1 MQHAKV
7 SFAAM
12 AAVADGSPGRRKMTD
27 SAVSEVSSPRPE
39 PARDFDGLYKALLE
53 AHPREALRL
62 LCGARLDGLA
72 VVLDGPTEQPR
83 QRSRQRDKVFLV
95 RHSEGAPADIY
106 HVEVQVQRTE
116 DFQER
121 MVAYWAALALKYRR
135 AEHRIHQVVLWP
147 LGGGYPGRFHRDQA
161 RLDYRSVNV
170 PDDLDPDILL
180 AGPLAPLA
188 LWTQNP
194 PHDLAERVADRIA
207 ATVAL
212 EEQLVQIELGM
223 LVGGSLAAQV
233 LEALR
238 RRGMSNVLEQTES
251 GREIA
256 RRSLEQGLE
265 QGRVDGMRA
274 LLRAKYGD
282 LDDLDDLARKLAERD
297 HDANIARIVSGA
309 TLTDL
314 RS

>member
-1 MQHAKV
+1 MSDSV
-7 SFAAM
+7 PSGV
-12 AAVADGSPGRRKMTD
+12 VA
-27 SAVSEVSSPRPE
+27 PRPE
-39 PARDFDGLYKALLE
+39 AARDFDGLYKALLE
-53 AHPREALRL
+53 AHPRDALHL
-62 LCGARLDGLA
+62 LCGARLDGGA

-95 RHSEGAPADIY
+95 RRGDGVPADIY
-106 HVEVQVQRTE
+106 HVEVQLQRTE

-135 AEHRIHQVVLWP
+135 TDHRIHQVVLWP
-147 LGGGYPGRFHRDQA
+147 LGGGFPGRFCRDQA

-170 PDDLDPDILL
+170 PDDLDPGLLL

-188 LWTQNP
+188 LWSQKP
-194 PHDLAERVADRIA
+194 PPDLAERVAARIA
-207 ATVAL
+207 ATGAL

-233 LEALR
+233 LDALR
-238 RRGMSNVLEQTES
+238 RRGMNDVLEQTES

-256 RRSLEQGLE
+256 RRNREQGLEQGREQGLE
-265 QGRVDGMRA
+265 QGRVDGMRV
-274 LLRAKYGD
+274 LLRARYGD
-282 LDDLDDLARKLAERD
+282 FADLDDLARRLADRD
-297 HDANIARIVSGA
+297 HDGNIARIVAGA
-309 TLTDL
+309 TLAEL

>member
-1 MQHAKV
+1 
-7 SFAAM
+7 
-12 AAVADGSPGRRKMTD
+12 MTD
-27 SAVSEVSSPRPE
+27 SVASGVASPQQV
-39 PARDFDGLYKALLE
+39 ATRDFDGLYKALLE
-53 AHPREALRL
+53 AHPRDALHL
-62 LCGARLDGLA
+62 LCGARLDGGA

-95 RHSEGAPADIY
+95 RHSDGVPADIY

-135 AEHRIHQVVLWP
+135 SEHRIHQVVVWP
-147 LGGGYPGRFHRDQA
+147 LGGGYAGRFRRDQA

-170 PDDLDPDILL
+170 PDDLDPGRLL

-188 LWTQNP
+188 LWSQKP

-207 ATVAL
+207 ATGAL

-223 LVGGSLAAQV
+223 LVGGSLAVQV

-238 RRGMSNVLEQTES
+238 RRGMNDVLEQTES

-256 RRSLEQGLE
+256 RRNRERGLE
-265 QGRVDGMRA
+265 QGHVDGMRA
-274 LLRAKYGD
+274 LLRARFGD
-282 LDDLDDLARKLAERD
+282 FADLDDLARRLADGD
-297 HDANIARIVSGA
+297 HDGNIARIVAGA
-309 TLTDL
+309 TLAEL

>member
-1 MQHAKV
+1 
-7 SFAAM
+7 
-12 AAVADGSPGRRKMTD
+12 MTD
-27 SAVSEVSSPRPE
+27 SVPADVASPRPA

-53 AHPREALRL
+53 AHPREALHL
-62 LCGARLDGLA
+62 LCGARLDGRA

-95 RHSEGAPADIY
+95 RHGDGVPADIY

-135 AEHRIHQVVLWP
+135 TDHRIHQVVLWP
-147 LGGGYPGRFHRDQA
+147 LGGGYPGCFRRDRVQ
-161 RLDYRSVNV
+161 LDYRSVNV
-170 PDDLDPDILL
+170 PDDLDPGGLL

-188 LWTQNP
+188 LWSQKP
-194 PHDLAERVADRIA
+194 PPDLAERVADRIA
-207 ATVAL
+207 ATRAV

-233 LEALR
+233 LDALR
-238 RRGMSNVLEQTES
+238 RKGMSDVLEQTES

-256 RRSLEQGLE
+256 RRNREQGLEQGLERGLEQGLERGLE

-282 LDDLDDLARKLAERD
+282 LADLDDLARRLADGD
-297 HDANIARIVSGA
+297 HDGNIRRIVAGA
-309 TLTDL
+309 TLTEL

>member
-1 MQHAKV
+1 
-7 SFAAM
+7 
-12 AAVADGSPGRRKMTD
+12 MTD
-27 SAVSEVSSPRPE
+27 SVPSDIASLRPVA
-39 PARDFDGLYKALLE
+39 ARDFDGLYKALLE
-53 AHPREALRL
+53 AHPRHALHL
-62 LCGARLDGLA
+62 LCGARLDGRT

-83 QRSRQRDKVFLV
+83 QRSRQCDKVFLV
-95 RHSEGAPADIY
+95 RHSDGVPADVY
-106 HVEVQVQRTE
+106 HFEIQVQRTE

-135 AEHRIHQVVLWP
+135 RDHRIHQVVLWP
-147 LGGGYPGRFHRDQA
+147 VGGGFPGRFRRDQA

-170 PDDLDPDILL
+170 PDDLDPGTLL
-180 AGPLAPLA
+180 DCPLAPLA
-188 LWTQNP
+188 LWSQKP
-194 PHDLAERVADRIA
+194 PPGLAERVADQIA
-207 ATVAL
+207 ATGAV

-238 RRGMSNVLEQTES
+238 RRGMNDVLEQTES

-256 RRSLEQGLE
+256 RRNMEQGLERGLEQGLE

-274 LLRAKYGD
+274 LLRARFGD
-282 LDDLDDLARKLAERD
+282 LDDLDDLARRLADRD
-297 HDANIARIVSGA
+297 HDGNIGRIVAGA
-309 TLTDL
+309 TLAEL

>member
-1 MQHAKV
+1 
-7 SFAAM
+7 M
-12 AAVADGSPGRRKMTD
+12 ADTVASDI
-27 SAVSEVSSPRPE
+27 ASPRPVA
-39 PARDFDGLYKALLE
+39 ARDFDGLYKALLE
-53 AHPREALRL
+53 AHPRDALHL
-62 LCGARLDGLA
+62 LCGARLDGGA

-95 RHSEGAPADIY
+95 RHRDGVPADIY

-121 MVAYWAALALKYRR
+121 MVAYWAALALKYRHS
-135 AEHRIHQVVLWP
+135 EHRIHQVVLWP
-147 LGGGYPGRFHRDQA
+147 LGGGYPGRFRRDQA

-170 PDDLDPDILL
+170 PDDLDCGMLL

-188 LWTQNP
+188 LWSQKP

-207 ATVAL
+207 ATSAL

-223 LVGGSLAAQV
+223 LVGGSLALQV

-238 RRGMSNVLEQTES
+238 RRGMNDVLEQTES

-256 RRSLEQGLE
+256 RRNREQGLE
-265 QGRVDGMRA
+265 QGHVDGMRA
-274 LLRAKYGD
+274 LLQARFGEFA
-282 LDDLDDLARKLAERD
+282 DLDDLARRLAERD
-297 HDANIARIVSGA
+297 HDGNITRIVAGA
-309 TLTDL
+309 SLAEL

>member
-1 MQHAKV
+1 MPCGKLSSAPTGGV
-7 SFAAM
+7 EGE
-12 AAVADGSPGRRKMTD
+12 ADMTD
-27 SAVSEVSSPRPE
+27 STPPE
-39 PARDFDGLYKALLE
+39 LASTRPARDFDGLYKALLE
-53 AHPREALRL
+53 AHPRDALHL
-62 LCGARLDGLA
+62 LCGARLDGRA
-72 VVLDGPTEQPR
+72 VVFDGPTEQPR

-95 RHSEGAPADIY
+95 RRGDGVPADIY

-135 AEHRIHQVVLWP
+135 TDHRIHQVVVWP
-147 LGGGYPGRFHRDQA
+147 LGGGYPGRFRRDRVQ
-161 RLDYRSVNV
+161 LDYRAVNV
-170 PDDLDPDILL
+170 PDDLDPGLLL

-188 LWTQNP
+188 LWSQKP

-207 ATVAL
+207 ATGAI

-238 RRGMSNVLEQTES
+238 RRGMNDVLEQTES

-256 RRSLEQGLE
+256 RRNREHGLE
-265 QGRVDGMRA
+265 QGHVDGMRA

-282 LDDLDDLARKLAERD
+282 LDDLDDLARRLADRD
-297 HDANIARIVSGA
+297 HDGNIARIVAGA
-309 TLTDL
+309 TLAEL

>member
-1 MQHAKV
+1 
-7 SFAAM
+7 
-12 AAVADGSPGRRKMTD
+12 MTD
-27 SAVSEVSSPRPE
+27 SVPSDVASPQPA

-53 AHPREALRL
+53 AHPRDALHL
-62 LCGARLDGLA
+62 LCGARLDARA

-95 RHSEGAPADIY
+95 RHNDGLPADIY

-135 AEHRIHQVVLWP
+135 TDHRIHQVVLWP
-147 LGGGYPGRFHRDQA
+147 LGGGYPGRFSRDQA

-170 PDDLDPDILL
+170 PDDLDPGVLL
-180 AGPLAPLA
+180 ASPLAPLA
-188 LWTQNP
+188 LWSQKP

-207 ATVAL
+207 ATGAL

-238 RRGMSNVLEQTES
+238 RRGMNDVLEQTES

-256 RRSLEQGLE
+256 RRNREQGLEQGLE
-265 QGRVDGMRA
+265 QGHVDGMRA
-274 LLRAKYGD
+274 LLRARYGD
-282 LDDLDDLARKLAERD
+282 LDDLDDLARRLADRD
-297 HDANIARIVSGA
+297 HDGNIARIVAGA
-309 TLTDL
+309 TLAEL

>member
-1 MQHAKV
+1 
-7 SFAAM
+7 
-12 AAVADGSPGRRKMTD
+12 
-27 SAVSEVSSPRPE
+27 
-39 PARDFDGLYKALLE
+39 
-53 AHPREALRL
+53 
-62 LCGARLDGLA
+62 

-95 RHSEGAPADIY
+95 RHSDGAPADIY
-106 HVEVQVQRTE
+106 HFEVQVQRTE

-121 MVAYWAALALKYRR
+121 MVSYWAALALKYRR
-135 AEHRIHQVVLWP
+135 ADHRIHQFVLWP
-147 LGGGYPGRFHRDQA
+147 LGGGYPGRFRRDRV

-170 PDDLDPDILL
+170 PDDLDPGTLL

-188 LWTQNP
+188 LWSQKP
-194 PHDLAERVADRIA
+194 PPDLVERVAERIA
-207 ATVAL
+207 ATGAV

-223 LVGGSLAAQV
+223 LVGGSLAVQV

-238 RRGMSNVLEQTES
+238 RRGMNDVLEQTES

-256 RRSLEQGLE
+256 RRNREAGLEQGREQGLE

-274 LLRAKYGD
+274 VLRAKYGE
-282 LDDLDDLARKLAERD
+282 LDDLDELARRLAARD
-297 HDANIARIVSGA
+297 HDANFARIIAGA
-309 TLTDL
+309 TLAQL

>member
-1 MQHAKV
+1 
-7 SFAAM
+7 
-12 AAVADGSPGRRKMTD
+12 MTD
-27 SAVSEVSSPRPE
+27 SVPSEVASARQA

-53 AHPREALRL
+53 AHPRDALHL
-62 LCGARLDGLA
+62 LCGARLDGRA

-95 RHSEGAPADIY
+95 RHSDGVPADIY

-135 AEHRIHQVVLWP
+135 TDHRIHQVVVWP
-147 LGGGYPGRFHRDQA
+147 LGGGYPGSFRRDQA
-161 RLDYRSVNV
+161 RLDYRAVNV
-170 PDDLDPDILL
+170 PDDLDPGTLL
-180 AGPLAPLA
+180 TGPLAPLA
-188 LWTQNP
+188 LWSHKP
-194 PHDLAERVADRIA
+194 PPDLAERVADRIA
-207 ATVAL
+207 ATGAL

-238 RRGMSNVLEQTES
+238 RRGMNDVLEQTES

-256 RRSLEQGLE
+256 RRNREQGLKQGLE
-265 QGRVDGMRA
+265 QGRFDTMRA

-282 LDDLDDLARKLAERD
+282 LADLDDLARRLADRD
-297 HDANIARIVSGA
+297 HDGNIARIVAGA
-309 TLTDL
+309 TLAQL

>member
-1 MQHAKV
+1 MT
-7 SFAAM
+7 
-12 AAVADGSPGRRKMTD
+12 GRTPSGD
-27 SAVSEVSSPRPE
+27 ASSERG

-53 AHPREALRL
+53 AHPREALHL
-62 LCGARLDGLA
+62 LCGVRLGGRA

-95 RHSEGAPADIY
+95 RQSAGVPADIY
-106 HVEVQVQRTE
+106 HVEVQLQRTE

-135 AEHRIHQVVLWP
+135 SEHRIHQVVLWP
-147 LGGGYPGRFHRDQA
+147 LGGGYPGRFRRDQA

-170 PDDLDPDILL
+170 PDDLDPGSLL
-180 AGPLAPLA
+180 GSPLAPLA
-188 LWTQNP
+188 LWSQKP
-194 PHDLAERVADRIA
+194 PADLVERVADRIA
-207 ATVAL
+207 ATGEL

-223 LVGGSLAAQV
+223 LVGGSLAVQV

-238 RRGMSNVLEQTES
+238 RRGMSDVLEQTQS

-256 RRSLEQGLE
+256 RRNREQGLE
-265 QGRVDGMRA
+265 QGREQGHIDGMRA
-274 LLRAKYGD
+274 LLQARYGD
-282 LDDLDDLARKLAERD
+282 LPDLDDLARRLAGRD
-297 HDANIARIVSGA
+297 HDGNIARIVAGA
-309 TLTDL
+309 TLAEL